1 MSEHDDSYEPHH
13 ESSPTDHVLSE
24 LQLYGYRP
32 FADEPDGR
40 PLPEGNQVAGAIADI
55 FDALTSRRPYKKAW
69 SFDDAVGEMEKM
81 VVAGKLDGDCVA
93 AIRKHRELITTI
105 TERYVDVDA

>member
-40 PLPEGNQVAGAIADI
+40 PLPEGNLIGRAFFI
-55 FDALTSRRPYKKAW
+55 W
-69 SFDDAVGEMEKM
+69 MNW
-81 VVAGKLDGDCVA
+81 DC
-93 AIRKHRELITTI
+93 ITFNGQCGRI
-105 TERYVDVDA
+105 GGSIQ